1 MPKSAYHRSRNYKQP
16 ANIDNNKIKNLD
28 LSQLNI
34 RSGEMR
40 TFQKTQV
47 TSGGLIFLGP
57 GHFGLN
63 IRNLLQYR
71 HSEQELL

>member
-1 MPKSAYHRSRNYKQP
+1 
-16 ANIDNNKIKNLD
+16 
-28 LSQLNI
+28 
-34 RSGEMR
+34 MR

-71 HSEQELL
+71 HSEQELLKLSDIPLKNSLQNKIKLISTQLGPENANLPKNKNDT